1 MISRNTSLVKFLK
14 GCRQLLYMIAR
25 PEKASLK
32 QKWMSSSQSELSNR
46 LEEWPQT
53 KMSY

>member
-25 PEKASLK
+25 PEKSK
-32 QKWMSSSQSELSNR
+32 
-46 LEEWPQT
+46 LET
-53 KMSY
+53 KMDVVLTEWIV